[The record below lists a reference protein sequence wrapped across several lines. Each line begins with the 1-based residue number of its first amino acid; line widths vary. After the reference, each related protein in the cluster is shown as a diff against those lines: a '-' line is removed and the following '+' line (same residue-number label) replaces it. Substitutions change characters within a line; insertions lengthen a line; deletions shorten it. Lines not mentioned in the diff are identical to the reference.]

1 MKKAERA
8 IDPVVNPD
16 LSYRGQGELVL
27 TPPEAIVVHCSDY
40 RFQAAIQEFLRQ
52 GLNLSSYDV
61 LAIPGGAHFASM
73 GDLMPK
79 HLKVGKQSLRFLIKH
94 HRPHRLILIDHA
106 DCAFFM
112 HRLAFFF
119 PEPSL
124 NEKQIANLRKGRD
137 VLQDWFSK
145 VTVDAYFAEI
155 HGDHSVSFTK
165 IA

>member
-1 MKKAERA
+1 M
-8 IDPVVNPD
+8 D
-16 LSYRGQGELVL
+16 SGQVDLVL

-52 GLNLSSYDV
+52 GLSIRSYDL

-79 HLKVGKQSLRFLIKH
+79 HLKVGRQSLKFLIEFH
-94 HRPHRLILIDHA
+94 QPQRLILIDHA
-106 DCAFFM
+106 DCAFFK

-119 PEPSL
+119 SEPSL
-124 NEKQIANLRKGRD
+124 SEKQIANLRKARR
-137 VLQDWFSK
+137 VLQGWFPD
-145 VTVDAYFAEI
+145 VAVDAYFADARA
-155 HGDHSVSFTK
+155 DHPVSFTK